1 MIVPRTTGCGLKR
14 LDHLDQDQI
23 RLLDSYGLFHP
34 IVSSVISDI
43 FKKFDING
51 NNTIDFKEF
60 KAFLEIIGKQL
71 KDETAFKESVLV
83 KYNSHDIGIT
93 LRGFNDWWK
102 AQLLQEGDAKIW

>member
-1 MIVPRTTGCGLKR
+1 
-14 LDHLDQDQI
+14 
-23 RLLDSYGLFHP
+23 
-34 IVSSVISDI
+34 
-43 FKKFDING
+43 
-51 NNTIDFKEF
+51 
-60 KAFLEIIGKQL
+60 L